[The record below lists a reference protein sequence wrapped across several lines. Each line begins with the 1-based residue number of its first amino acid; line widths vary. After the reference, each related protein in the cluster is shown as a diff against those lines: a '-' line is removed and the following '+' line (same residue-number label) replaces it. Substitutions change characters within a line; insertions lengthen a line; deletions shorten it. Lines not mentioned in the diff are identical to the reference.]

1 MREMEMTKRHSSAR
15 TVVLFA
21 CISVLIIGLFACDD
35 RKDGSS
41 AHSGKLRLS
50 LAADTT
56 SLKKGVNSNLT
67 KAVSDEFEKFL
78 TVEDYQIRIVT
89 DKDTVKSYDRFD
101 KMPSEIELP
110 EGAYTIVA
118 SKGNDLPAAFE
129 NPYFEGSTA
138 FTIKEGMSTPLDMTC
153 TLGNARITAE
163 YTDDFKEAYSDYTA
177 LLSSTFATTEFEIA
191 KGETRPAYMQVAKEG
206 TDVAIGIRLKKINT
220 EEEKTYYVPTA
231 LKLERRQN
239 VRLVFKTDGEAL
251 EGIGLTIMLDDSLTK
266 VDLVTEIPDFM
277 WKPFDKPTLSPDGFS
292 DNEEMH
298 IKTSEFDKD
307 LRIGFA
313 MPAGIGSLII
323 KQWIDDNE
331 DDAES
336 IDLVTNPE
344 LAIEKNFSWMIADD
358 ENPALKDVRKPG
370 YLIMKNAIKSLKAPE
385 EGSTVYHYKFYGT
398 DAAGKHY
405 ATNELNLTV
414 EVQAAAEPYIA
425 DYTLP
430 AEIVEGDVLDATV
443 STKLIA
449 EGGIHTENTVL
460 TIQSNGTLLFSCP
473 LMDES
478 ARLSLA
484 QNYDIIVES
493 ENSTEINVTFGLN
506 FTTLL
511 SVSQEANNES
521 YEIKLHLEDNNGKK
535 QEKSKELLVKVPV
548 FELLTTEGDAFAK
561 RIVLRS
567 NLIEGNKNNLSFQ
580 YRQGHDSW
588 CDISSQTLKTEDN
601 LLWVDTLKNLMPETE
616 YAIRAVYNKGRAY
629 KRYSEEKVLT
639 TEMLKE
645 LPNSSFE
652 YWNIQP
658 DGKVGDNSSISG
670 VTGGKLKDPYRC
682 WEIWE
687 PWTSSENSGWNTR
700 NRETTQ
706 DGDTKESRILPLGLD
721 GFSGTYSWTRYTA
734 NSGTL
739 RVEGNGNGNAALIRT
754 VGWGNGCTAA
764 DNASVIKRLT
774 PGELYLGT
782 CNDKTPNYGIAF
794 TSRPQGFIFDYKYL
808 TSDGSDKFVAQIVLK
823 ASDGTIIAEAQLSEK
838 ESVTQNTW
846 KRTAVYLKYVNDEG
860 RLKAAQMYILFKSSN
875 TDDYDTLRNRI
886 MVWPANMNVSNEE
899 SVGSQ
904 LYIDN
909 VELIYE

>member
-153 TLGNARITAE
+153 SLGNARITAE

-206 TDVAIGIRLKKINT
+206 TDMAIGIRLKKINA

-251 EGIGLTIMLDDSLTK
+251 EGIGLDVVLDDELTK
-266 VDLVTEIPDFM
+266 VDLSTQIPDFM
-277 WKPFDKPTLSPDGFS
+277 WQQFTKPTLSPDGFN

-344 LAIEKNFSWMIADD
+344 LAIEKNFSWMIGDN
-358 ENPALKDVRKPG
+358 ENPILKDVRKPG

-398 DAAGKHY
+398 DATGKHY

-414 EVQAAAEPYIA
+414 IVKAASEPFVKSFI
-425 DYTLP
+425 LP
-430 AEIVEGDVLDATV
+430 AEIVEGDALNTAV

-449 EGGIHTENTVL
+449 EAGINVDKTVL
-460 TIQSNGTLLFSCP
+460 TIQSENGMTQSYT

-478 ARLSLA
+478 GKSALSA
-484 QNYDIIVES
+484 IGISVETSTTS
-493 ENSTEINVTFGLN
+493 ELDVTFDKN
-506 FTTLL
+506 FTTFL
-511 SVSQEANNES
+511 SAPTEGGAES
-521 YEIKLHLEDNNGKK
+521 YDIKLHLEDENGRT
-535 QEKSKELLVKVPV
+535 EDVVKTIIVKAPV
-548 FELLTTEGDAFAK
+548 LQMLSTEGDAFAK
-561 RIVLRS
+561 RIVLRVNMS
-567 NLIEGNKNNLSFQ
+567 EDANLKYVGFQ
-580 YRQGHDSW
+580 YKL
-588 CDISSQTLKTEDN
+588 SSNSVWQTVTSTKLKSTDGVQN
-601 LLWVDTLKNLMPETE
+601 GYIQCVDTLKSLDPLTS
-616 YAIRAVYNKGRAY
+616 YSIRAVYNQ
-629 KRYSEEKVLT
+629 KRYSESIVLETEEDLAIDGGDMDEWTRTKVF
-639 TEMLKE
+639 EG
-645 LPNSSFE
+645 SSGIGLSGVNVYNYVNE
-652 YWNIQP
+652 SGYWYTNNASTLEDATFHSYIAYQRFP
-658 DGKVGDNSSISG
+658 LVSYIINGDGKAAAIRSMG
-670 VTGGKLKDPYRC
+670 VKTGNTTDICYDDSRHRGKLYLG
-682 WEIWE
+682 
-687 PWTSSENSGWNTR
+687 SGNG
-700 NRETTQ
+700 E
-706 DGDTKESRILPLGLD
+706 GLAFASRPLGLKFD
-721 GFSGTYSWTRYTA
+721 YIYEAYASEGFEVYAVVRNGNTTLGEAHYTNNTAQSNFKEIVIPFDYTNFTQKAEKIYIYFYSSTKEQPSVAKKVSIEMENGTY
-734 NSGTL
+734 
-739 RVEGNGNGNAALIRT
+739 T
-754 VGWGNGCTAA
+754 VHA
-764 DNASVIKRLT
+764 
-774 PGELYLGT
+774 
-782 CNDKTPNYGIAF
+782 
-794 TSRPQGFIFDYKYL
+794 
-808 TSDGSDKFVAQIVLK
+808 GSC
-823 ASDGTIIAEAQLSEK
+823 
-838 ESVTQNTW
+838 
-846 KRTAVYLKYVNDEG
+846 
-860 RLKAAQMYILFKSSN
+860 
-875 TDDYDTLRNRI
+875 
-886 MVWPANMNVSNEE
+886 
-899 SVGSQ
+899 

-909 VELIYE
+909 VELTY